1 MGGGAPVGELGNG
14 GAPRMDVLFVCVGNS
29 ARSQMA
35 KGFYNALAA
44 RTRAE
49 SAGTEPAERVSRRAI
64 EVMREKGIDI
74 SSEKPKLLTQ
84 EMVESARK
92 VVTMGCLSKESC
104 PFFLVDS
111 GKLED
116 WALPDPKGKSLEEFR
131 RVRDEIEMRVRKLV
145 KEMEG

>member
-1 MGGGAPVGELGNG
+1 
-14 GAPRMDVLFVCVGNS
+14 MDVLFVCVGNS

-35 KGFYNALAA
+35 KGFYNHYAR

-49 SAGTEPAERVSRRAI
+49 SAGTEPASRVSRKAI

-84 EMVESARK
+84 EMVTRAKK
-92 VVTMGCLSKESC
+92 VVTMGCLSRESC
-104 PFFLVDS
+104 PFFLVES
-111 GKLED
+111 EKLED
-116 WALPDPKGKSLEEFR
+116 WALPDPKGKSIEEFR
-131 RVRDEIEMRVRKLV
+131 RVRDEIERRVRELV